1 MRVLGVTL
9 GDGRGIGPEVAFKAV
24 ARTGIVK
31 RGAVLLIAEHQK
43 IKENAGRQGWT
54 TAIPEWPGRSQEA
67 PGLWWT
73 PPENNPEFQ
82 GEADPD
88 GQAARAAI
96 QSLTTGSRLALSGQI
111 DALVTGPVNKASI
124 IRAGV
129 PFMGQTE
136 WLTQLA
142 GNPST
147 GMLLLGKDSRQ
158 RWLRVLLATTHVPL
172 AAVPGLITQEGLLA
186 SMELAVRACRDLG
199 LRMARIAVCG
209 LNPHAGEEGKMGQ
222 EEQTIL
228 SPAIERA
235 REEGLKVT
243 GPWPGDTIFRD
254 AIEGRHEVVLAMY
267 HDQGLAPLKLV
278 AFETGVNW
286 TVGLP
291 YPRTSPDHG
300 TAFDIAGKDV
310 ADPTSMAEAI
320 ELAWKLVEGRKD
332 PDRNHGVNPVTEIS
346 PEEPG

>member
-9 GDGRGIGPEVAFKAV
+9 GDGRGIGPEVAFKAL
-24 ARTGIVK
+24 ARTGIAG
-31 RGAVLLIAEHQK
+31 RGAVLLIAEHQT
-43 IKENAGRQGWT
+43 IQENAESHGWT
-54 TAIPEWPGRSQEA
+54 KPILEWPGRSQA
-67 PGLWWT
+67 ALGLWWT
-73 PPENNPEFQ
+73 PPENNPEFR

-88 GQAARAAI
+88 SQAVRAAI

-129 PFMGQTE
+129 PFVGQTE

-147 GMLLLGKDSRQ
+147 GMLLLGTDSRQ

-172 AAVPGLITQEGLLA
+172 AEVPGLITQEGLLA
-186 SMELAVRACRDLG
+186 SMEMAARACRDLG
-199 LRMARIAVCG
+199 LPMERIAVCG

-235 REEGLKVT
+235 REKGLKVS
-243 GPWPGDTIFRD
+243 GPWPGDTVFRD
-254 AIEGRHEVVLAMY
+254 AIQGRHEVVVAMY

-300 TAFDIAGKDV
+300 TAFDIAGRGV
-310 ADPTSMAEAI
+310 ADPTSMGEAI
-320 ELAWKLVEGRKD
+320 ELAWKLVEGRKN
-332 PDRNHGVNPVTEIS
+332 PDRNHCVNPATEIS
-346 PEEPG
+346 PEGPG

>member
-9 GDGRGIGPEVAFKAV
+9 GDGRGIGPEVAFRAL
-24 ARTGIVK
+24 ARTGIEA
-31 RGAVLLIAEHQK
+31 RGAVLLIAEHQA
-43 IKENAGRQGWT
+43 IEENAERYGWT
-54 TAIPEWPGRSQEA
+54 APIPEWPCRGKEE

-73 PPENNPEFQ
+73 QPENQPEFR
-82 GEADPD
+82 GGADPD
-88 GQAARAAI
+88 AQAARAAI
-96 QSLTTGSRLALSGQI
+96 QSLTTGSNLALSGEI

-129 PFMGQTE
+129 PFVGQTE

-147 GMLLLGKDSRQ
+147 GMLLLGTDSRQ

-172 AAVPGLITQEGLLA
+172 AAVPGLITEEGLLG
-186 SMELAVRACRDLG
+186 SMELAARACRELG
-199 LRMARIAVCG
+199 LPMERIAVCG

-235 REEGLKVT
+235 RGKGLKVS

-254 AIEGRHEVVLAMY
+254 AIQGRHEVVLAMY

-300 TAFDIAGKDV
+300 TAFDIAGKGV
-310 ADPTSMAEAI
+310 ADPTSMGEAI
-320 ELAWKLVEGRKD
+320 ELAWKLVRRREGSVSGSK
-332 PDRNHGVNPVTEIS
+332 G
-346 PEEPG
+346 EPADTDQP

>member
-9 GDGRGIGPEVAFKAV
+9 GDKRGIGPEVAFKAV
-24 ARTGIVK
+24 ARTGISA
-31 RGAVLLIAEHQK
+31 RGAVILIAERGT
-43 IKENAGRQGWT
+43 IEENAAHNGWT
-54 TAIPEWPGRSQEA
+54 RPIQEWPGRDHSE

-73 PPENNPEFQ
+73 PPEKLVEIKGGEDPE
-82 GEADPD
+82 GR
-88 GQAARAAI
+88 AAGSAI
-96 QSLTTGSRLALSGQI
+96 QSLTTASRLALSGQI

-124 IRAGV
+124 IRTGV
-129 PFMGQTE
+129 PFVGQTE

-147 GMLLLGKDSRQ
+147 GMLLLGTDPQQ

-172 AAVPGLITQEGLLA
+172 ASVPGLITHERLLA
-186 SMELAVRACRDLG
+186 SIELAARACRELG
-199 LRMARIAVCG
+199 LPMERIAVCG
-209 LNPHAGEEGKMGQ
+209 LNPHAGEEGKMGE

-228 SPAIERA
+228 SPAIEAALGR
-235 REEGLKVT
+235 GLDVS
-243 GPWPGDTIFRD
+243 GPWPADTIFRD
-254 AIEGRHEVVLAMY
+254 AIRGRHDVVVAMY

-300 TAFDIAGKDV
+300 TAFDIAGKGE
-310 ADPTSMAEAI
+310 ADPTSMGEAI
-320 ELAWKLVEGRKD
+320 ELAWKLVSGSEGSGSK
-332 PDRNHGVNPVTEIS
+332 G
-346 PEEPG
+346 EPGYGDQP